1 MPTSFSDEVVSV
13 SRLRREL
20 SSWLEKV
27 RSGRPLTI
35 VQGETAD
42 LAIVRRSDY
51 FALESKVAELH
62 RTVADLELEIEAMAV
77 VSDPALM
84 DSISAGL
91 ASLQAGDTLALDDVL
106 AERRS

>member
-20 SSWLEKV
+20 SSLLEVV

-35 VQGETAD
+35 AQGEAAD

-51 FALESKVAELH
+51 FALESTVGEL
-62 RTVADLELEIEAMAV
+62 RQTVSELESEIETLAV
-77 VSDPALM
+77 MSDSALLA
-84 DSISAGL
+84 SISAGL
-91 ASLQAGDTLALDDVL
+91 EAVRAGETLPLDDL
-106 AERRS
+106 LTESSS